1 MFALKRTL
9 LASLALFLG
18 SGLALADNQV
28 STVSYDATQPNSQ
41 GTLVVPDQPG
51 KKPALILIHEWW
63 GLNDNIRDFAQEFAD
78 LGYVALAVDMYNG
91 ESATDPQDARRLA
104 GSVRG
109 NLDGAFT
116 NLRSAVDFLKSH
128 PEVDPNRLAAVGWC
142 FGGGWAYQMAKN
154 DLGVRAS
161 VMYYGQFNPADDL
174 AMMRASIMGHFGAE
188 DRSIKV
194 DDVRA
199 FQATLKT
206 QGGDHEIFIYENA
219 GHAFA
224 NKDNTRAYR
233 EESAKQA
240 WGRTTA
246 FLEKHL

>member
-1 MFALKRTL
+1 MSALKQWMAVGCL
-9 LASLALFLG
+9 VLWGVSVQAENL
-18 SGLALADNQV
+18 V
-28 STVSYDATQPNSQ
+28 STVSYDPAQPKAQ
-41 GTLVVPDQPG
+41 GTLVVPDQSGP
-51 KKPALILIHEWW
+51 KPALILIHEWW

-91 ESATDPQDARRLA
+91 EATQDPQVARKLA

-109 NLDGAFT
+109 NLDGAFG
-116 NLRSAVDFLKSH
+116 NLRSAIEYLQSH
-128 PEVDPNRLAAVGWC
+128 PEVDASRVAAVGWC

-161 VMYYGQFNPADDL
+161 VIYYGQFNPEDDL
-174 AMMRASIMGHFGAE
+174 NMMRASIMGHFGAE

-194 DDVRA
+194 DDVKT

-233 EESAKQA
+233 EGSAKQA
-240 WGRTTA
+240 WDRTTR
-246 FLEKHL
+246 FLKKHL